1 MITFILKFLGLAVYY
16 LSFLFPRK
24 RSIWAFG
31 SGTGYDGHSK
41 YLLQY
46 IIDHQPEIRGLWIT
60 QRKDEVEPL
69 RKKGIEAY
77 YSYGLKGIFYSLRAG
92 TYIVTGSLADIN
104 FYTSGGAKQVQ
115 LWHGFGPKKC
125 LWANIHSSMN
135 KNGRFTGFVKRPAFY
150 VEPDIVLGASEM
162 IDRIYATTF
171 RTDIDRCVDILSP
184 RCVHLRQ
191 SKKEILEY
199 IKKWEGQEVL
209 DFIAT
214 MKKYKKVLLYMPT
227 YREKNPHFLEQQKW
241 DIDALNDTLKHK
253 DALLIV
259 KLHPH
264 MKHDLDFNGLSNI
277 VEMDKNLDLYPILP
291 FTDTLITDYSSVYVD
306 YILMDDKQIILYIP
320 DKEDYKN
327 NSRDLWEDFDE
338 TYHGITAMNF
348 HELLKA
354 ISSDERQD
362 YTAERALIWADSI
375 HRGTDELVKAINNL
389 R

>member
-1 MITFILKFLGLAVYY
+1 MIYAALEG
-16 LSFLFPRK
+16 
-24 RSIWAFG
+24 
-31 SGTGYDGHSK
+31 
-41 YLLQY
+41 
-46 IIDHQPEIRGLWIT
+46 IREQMVLC
-60 QRKDEVEPL
+60 PP
-69 RKKGIEAY
+69 
-77 YSYGLKGIFYSLRAG
+77 
-92 TYIVTGSLADIN
+92 ADIN

-135 KNGRFTGFVKRPAFY
+135 KKGRFTGFVKRPAFY

-191 SKKEILEY
+191 SEKEILDY
-199 IKKWEGQEVL
+199 IQKWEGQEVL

-241 DIDALNDTLKHK
+241 DIDALNNTLKHE

-264 MKHDLDFNGLSNI
+264 MKHDLNFDGLSNI

-306 YILMDDKQIILYIP
+306 YILMDNKQIILYIP
-320 DKEDYKN
+320 DKEDYKR
-327 NSRDLWEDFDE
+327 NSRDLWEDFDD
-338 TYHGITAMNF
+338 TYRGVVAMNF

-354 ISSDERQD
+354 ISSDEHQD
-362 YTAERALIWADSI
+362 YSAERTLIWADSI

>member
-125 LWANIHSSMN
+125 LWANIQQV
-135 KNGRFTGFVKRPAFY
+135 F
-150 VEPDIVLGASEM
+150 
-162 IDRIYATTF
+162 
-171 RTDIDRCVDILSP
+171 
-184 RCVHLRQ
+184 
-191 SKKEILEY
+191 
-199 IKKWEGQEVL
+199 IK
-209 DFIAT
+209 
-214 MKKYKKVLLYMPT
+214 
-227 YREKNPHFLEQQKW
+227 
-241 DIDALNDTLKHK
+241 
-253 DALLIV
+253 
-259 KLHPH
+259 
-264 MKHDLDFNGLSNI
+264 
-277 VEMDKNLDLYPILP
+277 
-291 FTDTLITDYSSVYVD
+291 
-306 YILMDDKQIILYIP
+306 
-320 DKEDYKN
+320 
-327 NSRDLWEDFDE
+327 
-338 TYHGITAMNF
+338 
-348 HELLKA
+348 
-354 ISSDERQD
+354 
-362 YTAERALIWADSI
+362 
-375 HRGTDELVKAINNL
+375 
-389 R
+389 